1 VQQTLEFTHFA
12 LGMAPPVFGPAKI
25 VRHMG
30 DLALD
35 IDFSYHSEHP
45 EVVIQSRMQLGTLFY
60 VPGSFSS
67 TIKVTS
73 LKISGK
79 VRRRG
84 EGSVR
89 AEWS

>member
-1 VQQTLEFTHFA
+1 MQQTLEFTHFA
-12 LGMAPPVFGPAKI
+12 LGTAPPVFGPAKI

-30 DLALD
+30 DQALD
-35 IDFSYHSEHP
+35 IDFAFHSEHP

-84 EGSVR
+84 KS
-89 AEWS
+89 S